1 MFVYVAIYN
10 IYLVGDSMS
19 KFCAIDI
26 QDSNVTILDVAKKGK
41 LYLVSHH
48 KSVEIDKLP
57 KLIKNKKNLF
67 LNIEQDEV
75 IDEEIA
81 IESVITNKSVI
92 KSIISKKLRES
103 NPKKE
108 FIFNYHQLSK
118 GQNEEKSLYQ
128 IDGVD
133 AEKYLDSL
141 GLIKNPIEI
150 KSATICK
157 FSLLA
162 LSNECIKEESYF
174 SIYAQP
180 DKITM
185 IAVHKNSL
193 IYSRVTTLSANDA
206 KIKETKLVEQVTQT
220 IAYVQQNF
228 RDIKFSVVVLSGF
241 LALDDAIIERI
252 YMMSQL
258 RVTVLYPNTFIKGL
272 TAEEAHSF
280 IFALGSLFVPKKFQL
295 LPTSILG
302 LKQYSVGSKIALAL
316 SALLAIVGFYFAY
329 DRFVLYSD
337 LLQEHE
343 TLIGRLNNLS
353 TQTDI
358 YPIEKLHKS
367 LKYIQMSETYLAHHP
382 IDTISSI
389 KPLILLQ
396 KPQELQWSY
405 KDDDLKFSATFKR
418 QFESP
423 KELYEFEKIFFDR
436 FEDINTTFTKSYSVK
451 TDYKKMDFDTT
462 FTIENKV
469 EKEKVEQR
477 RRR

>member
-1 MFVYVAIYN
+1 MCN
-10 IYLVGDSMS
+10 IYLVGDLMS

-26 QDSNVTILDVAKKGK
+26 QNSNAVVLDVEKKGK
-41 LYLVSHH
+41 VYLVSQHV
-48 KSVEIDKLP
+48 SVEIDKLP
-57 KLIKNKKNLF
+57 QFIKNKKNLF

-75 IDEEIA
+75 IDEKISV
-81 IESVITNKSVI
+81 ESVITNDNVI
-92 KSIISKKLRES
+92 KSIILRKLRES
-103 NPKKE
+103 NPQKQLL
-108 FIFNYHQLSK
+108 FNYHQLPKS
-118 GQNEEKSLYQ
+118 QNDDKSSYQ
-128 IDGVD
+128 VHGVD

-141 GLIKNPIEI
+141 SAIKNSIEI
-150 KSATICK
+150 KSATIGK

-174 SIYAQP
+174 SIHAQTN
-180 DKITM
+180 KLTM

-193 IYSRVTTLSANDA
+193 IYSRVTTINMSDA
-206 KIKETKLVEQVTQT
+206 RMKETKLVEQVTQT

-228 RDIKFSVVVLSGF
+228 RDINFSVVVLSGF
-241 LALDDAIIERI
+241 LVLDDAIIERI

-280 IFALGSLFVPKKFQL
+280 IFALGSLFVPKKFQFM
-295 LPTSILG
+295 PTSILG

-316 SALLAIVGFYFAY
+316 SAVLAIVGFYFAY

-405 KDDDLKFSATFKR
+405 KDDDLKFSAIFKR
-418 QFESP
+418 QFESL